1 MFEQEL
7 RAYCRE
13 AERAL
18 ACDKPHREA
27 FRRFIEKSARE
38 YQSERPDAT
47 FDELRALLGD
57 PRDAAA
63 LFMDTLPPGTA
74 EEWRKKETRRK
85 NAARLIVGVLIAAL
99 MALLVFFCTN
109 KGVFFVKTTIIDYG
123 ETYEDDVSQVPTI
136 PPVEQ
141 REVEN

>member
-18 ACDKPHREA
+18 ACDKPHREE

-38 YQSERPDAT
+38 YQSERPDAN

-74 EEWRKKETRRK
+74 EEWQRKTRRRR
-85 NAARLIVGVLIAAL
+85 RLAAL
-99 MALLVFFCTN
+99 AVALVVAALA
-109 KGVFFVKTTIIDYG
+109 G
-123 ETYEDDVSQVPTI
+123 
-136 PPVEQ
+136 
-141 REVEN
+141 